1 MGMMGEKTVQIHEDS
16 IDQGKNKAE
25 TIHWYCPFSLH
36 RFVEKCGFY
45 LCSLPEKM
53 DYSILD

>member
-1 MGMMGEKTVQIHEDS
+1 MMGEKTVQIHEDS

-25 TIHWYCPFSLH
+25 TIHWYCSFSLH
-36 RFVEKCGFY
+36 RFVEKFGFY